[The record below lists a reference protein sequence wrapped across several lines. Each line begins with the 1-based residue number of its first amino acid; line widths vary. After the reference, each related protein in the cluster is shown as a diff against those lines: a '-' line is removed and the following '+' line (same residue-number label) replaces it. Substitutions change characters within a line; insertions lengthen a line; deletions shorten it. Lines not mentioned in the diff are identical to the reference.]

1 LRDADVFCMT
11 ADDEQ
16 PDPPLDVEQSLRV
29 SKLTQIELQEMD
41 RQLLAQVS
49 TSWRKVARIVG
60 MTIGKLS
67 DRIPNVPDIYYAQR
81 VQNLVA
87 LGQLESQGNLA
98 YMRFSEVRLPQR
110 SQ

>member
-1 LRDADVFCMT
+1 MT

-49 TSWRKVARIVG
+49 TSWRKVARIVA
-60 MTIGKLS
+60 MTIRELRDS
-67 DRIPNVPDIYYAQR
+67 IPDVPDVYYAQR

>member
-1 LRDADVFCMT
+1 MT

-41 RQLLAQVS
+41 RQLLAQAS
-49 TSWRKVARIVG
+49 ASWRKVARIVA
-60 MTIGKLS
+60 MTIRELRDS
-67 DRIPNVPDIYYAQR
+67 IPDVPDVYYAQR